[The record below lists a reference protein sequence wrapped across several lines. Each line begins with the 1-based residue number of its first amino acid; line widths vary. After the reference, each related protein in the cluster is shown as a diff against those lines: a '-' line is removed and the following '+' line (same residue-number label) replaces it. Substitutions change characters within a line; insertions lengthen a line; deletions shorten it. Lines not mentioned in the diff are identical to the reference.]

1 MRIRRGMLR
10 REGSKLGRTEEGKMI
25 MQGCL
30 LVVVG
35 MAIGRAFDVVVVREG
50 VEYESKWVILD
61 RFACWCRGWEICNRS
76 IYM

>member
-35 MAIGRAFDVVVVREG
+35 MAIAWVVDVTVVGEG
-50 VEYESKWVILD
+50 LEYESEWIYFGSVCMVVPRAGDIIL
-61 RFACWCRGWEICNRS
+61 ILY
-76 IYM
+76 I